1 MENGRSIPGCFLK
14 YNPNYFGAAFDIFAY
29 RKPIMK
35 RKTYPFVLI
44 LSILFSGTIC
54 YAQSNAP
61 ATVTPCDSL
70 LSPKLLNSE
79 RIEKKFG
86 GYGIDVL
93 YNTSQVRVSNLYD
106 GKKITRTLAV
116 VDYPEI
122 IDSSFAKEHQAIV
135 AGGSIGNV
143 FKSHGWLIEK
153 KNIFIGELAPAAE
166 YKKLY
171 VLMGNIPPSKLS
183 VWIYVFTIRRGDKS
197 FPYATISEVY
207 HPDYLSLANLKC
219 INQDADAYSARTKP
233 VTKELKKVTT
243 AMELNFKTPAAAK

>member
-1 MENGRSIPGCFLK
+1 
-14 YNPNYFGAAFDIFAY
+14 
-29 RKPIMK
+29 MK
-35 RKTYPFVLI
+35 RKSYLFVLT

-54 YAQSNAP
+54 YAQSNAQ
-61 ATVTPCDSL
+61 ATVTPCDSTF
-70 LSPKLLNSE
+70 SAKLLNSE

-93 YNTSQVRVSNLYD
+93 YNSAQLRVSNLYD

-116 VDYPEI
+116 VDYPET
-122 IDSSFAKEHQAIV
+122 IDSSFSKEHQIIV

-143 FKSHGWLIEK
+143 FKSHGWIIEK
-153 KNIFIGELAPAAE
+153 KNIYLGELAPSAE

-171 VLMGNIPPSKLS
+171 ALMGNIPPSKLS
-183 VWIYVFTIRRGDKS
+183 VWIYVFYIRRGEKS

-219 INQDADAYSARTKP
+219 INKDADAYSERTKP
-233 VTKELKKVTT
+233 VNKELKKVTRS
-243 AMELNFKTPAAAK
+243 MELNFKNQAVAK